1 MAETVLSRPESRE
14 TETRFEAP
22 KRRRFGRRGHPD
34 AKLPYLLLAPTIIF
48 TLVVTMPPFVY
59 AVWISLERWQ
69 LTRPDLERKFIGL
82 DNYRQIMHSADF
94 GTAFWHSILYTCV
107 SVLAAFLI
115 GFGLA
120 LLLNATRRGRGLYTT
135 LLLLPMVTT
144 PVVIGLLFKYLYNYD
159 YGIINYAL
167 SLLGLHRVAFLG
179 DPAWALWSVI
189 AVETWQWTPF
199 VALVLLAGL
208 DGLPR
213 APFEAASV
221 DGASRLQVFRW
232 VTLPQMKKVILI
244 VVLIRAMDAFRSF
257 DLLFMMT
264 KGGPGNATETLSVES
279 WRQAFS
285 FFNMG
290 IGAALALF
298 MFYIVLTVS
307 WGFMQ
312 AAGIGK
318 RTKAA

>member
-1 MAETVLSRPESRE
+1 MADAVLSPRQGPSVATRPPARKR
-14 TETRFEAP
+14 TRF
-22 KRRRFGRRGHPD
+22 RRRGHPD
-34 AKLPYLLLAPTIIF
+34 AMLSYLLLAPTIIF

-69 LTRPDLERKFIGL
+69 LTRPDLAREFVGL
-82 DNYRQIMHSADF
+82 DNYRQIMHSAEF
-94 GTAFWHSILYTCV
+94 GTAFWHSILYTFV
-107 SVLAAFLI
+107 SVAAAFLI

-120 LLLNATRRGRGLYTT
+120 LLLNATRRGKGFYTT

-167 SLLGLHRVAFLG
+167 SLLGLDRVAFLG
-179 DPAWALWSVI
+179 DPGWALWSVI

-208 DGLPR
+208 EGLPR
-213 APFEAASV
+213 EPFEAASV

-264 KGGPGNATETLSVES
+264 KGGPGTATETLSMQS

-298 MFYIVLTVS
+298 MFYIVLTVT